1 MLCAWTG
8 TGTSPFPVDARAL
21 ALGPASRLFPTEP
34 IARVEEADIPGVEGA
49 LLRLRGGKG
58 WAIAYNGEGRSAG
71 RVNFTIAHE
80 LGHYAMHR
88 ALLPDGVRC
97 LEGDI
102 AGDAARLTAIEREA
116 NAFATG
122 LLIPIA
128 DLRRRISPDA
138 EPGREQLLACVD
150 RYGVSLTTLALRWL
164 SLTDR
169 AAMVVLVREGF
180 VVWARSSKAALRRG
194 WFVSTA
200 GAPVPCPAGSTIA
213 MNAARGAGE
222 PWAISAWF
230 GVPARHMAFRSERH
244 DFTLSLMLLA
254 DRE

>member
-1 MLCAWTG
+1 M
-8 TGTSPFPVDARAL
+8 GTSRFPVDARAL

-34 IARVEEADIPGVEGA
+34 IARVEQADIPGVEGA

-58 WAIAYNGEGRSAG
+58 WAIAYNGEGRSTG

-97 LEGDI
+97 PEGDV
-102 AGDAARLTAIEREA
+102 AGYAARLSAMEREA

-122 LLIPIA
+122 LLMPIA
-128 DLRRRISPDA
+128 DLRRRIPPDA

-150 RYGVSLTTLALRWL
+150 RYGVSLTALALRWL
-164 SLTDR
+164 SITDR

-200 GAPVPCPAGSTIA
+200 GVPVPCSAGSSTTV
-213 MNAARGAGE
+213 NATTVAGE
-222 PWAISAWF
+222 PWASSSWF
-230 GVPARHMAFRSERH
+230 GLPARHMAFSSGRH
-244 DFTLSLMLLA
+244 DFTLSLVILA

>member
-1 MLCAWTG
+1 MFRAWKDAG
-8 TGTSPFPVDARAL
+8 AGPFPVDVRAL

-34 IARVEEADIPGVEGA
+34 IARVEQADIPGVEGA

-88 ALLPDGVRC
+88 TLLPDGVRC

-102 AGDAARLTAIEREA
+102 TGHAVRLATIEREA

-122 LLIPIA
+122 LLMPSE
-128 DLRRRISPDA
+128 DLRRLIPPDA
-138 EPGREQLLACVD
+138 EPGRGQLLACVD
-150 RYGVSLTTLALRWL
+150 RYGVSLTARALRWI

-169 AAMVVLVREGF
+169 AALVVVVREGF
-180 VVWARSSKAALRRG
+180 VEWARSSKAAMRRG

-200 GAPVPCPAGSTIA
+200 GEAVPCPAGSAIA
-213 MNAARGAGE
+213 VNGTSGDADTWTPSVWFGE
-222 PWAISAWF
+222 P
-230 GVPARHMAFRSERH
+230 ARRMAFHSERLG
-244 DFTLSLMLLA
+244 FTLSLVLFA
-254 DRE
+254 DCG